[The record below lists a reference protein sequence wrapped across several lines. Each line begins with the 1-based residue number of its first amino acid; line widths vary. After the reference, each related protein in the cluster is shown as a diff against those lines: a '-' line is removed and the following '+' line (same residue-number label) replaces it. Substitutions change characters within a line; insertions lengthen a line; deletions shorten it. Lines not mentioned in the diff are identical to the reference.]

1 MGSRPV
7 SHSDGD
13 MTMRLA
19 CVAVVIAGMA
29 SACIDARADSLLQ
42 YPAKAW
48 IARRAHYDPNAE
60 CAKVA
65 TIAAFRAYSGGAPCI
80 VLTHSVSGGRFNSGG
95 CSADD
100 GGVCVRASTGTY
112 YLRPLGT
119 PHVWH
124 TDYYIAASATDQSA
138 LAAVTYYSRLD
149 AGAIVIFD
157 RIYDQTDT
165 LNIYDNI
172 TYRGGGLRRS
182 CQVSTVLTADLSPVG
197 TTLEVESTSGFSN
210 GRMVF
215 IAPSNGYEP
224 SIWASSIVG
233 TPVDATHM
241 TINAPLGYTAS
252 AGWRVSTVWQQIRQ
266 LDGTGTPGHT
276 PGMVIEDMEFDGNA
290 SCNTHVHD
298 WRYQDVGA
306 IKSATVTGVYVHD
319 TPAEAF
325 TICGTTLRNSRFV
338 GLAGSAVHKSCGSG
352 YDDTI
357 DAITTL
363 RSNQLGDALLGHS
376 EGTITLSA
384 NAGRITLTGSAFVDG
399 AEGVFGLL
407 NGDDAGNVARGNT
420 FVRHARW
427 CSRTAADA
435 IDIADNTYVDT
446 PQIGGCP

>member
-1 MGSRPV
+1 M
-7 SHSDGD
+7 
-13 MTMRLA
+13 MRFALHCA
-19 CVAVVIAGMA
+19 VAVLVLTRCGISGA
-29 SACIDARADSLLQ
+29 DATLQ
-42 YPAKAW
+42 LPGKSW
-48 IARRAHYDPNAE
+48 TARRSSYNPDAD
-60 CAKVA
+60 CARVA
-65 TIAAFRAYSGGAPCI
+65 TITEFRAYAGGAPCV
-80 VLTHSVSGGRFNSGG
+80 VLTHAASRGRFNAGG

-149 AGAIVIFD
+149 TGAIVIFD
-157 RIYDQTDT
+157 RVYDQTDT
-165 LNIYDNI
+165 LNLYDNI

-233 TPVDATHM
+233 TPADATHM

-276 PGMVIEDMEFDGNA
+276 PGLAIDEMEFDGNA
-290 SCNTHVHD
+290 ACNTYVHD

-338 GLAGSAVHKSCGSG
+338 DLAGSAVHKSCGSG

-357 DAITTL
+357 DAITTT
-363 RSNQLGDALLGHS
+363 RTNKLGDALLGHS

-384 NAGRITLTGSAFVDG
+384 NAGRITLTGSAFTDG

-407 NGDDAGNVARGNT
+407 NGDDAGNVAIGNT

-427 CSRTAADA
+427 CSRTASDA
-435 IDIADNTYVDT
+435 IDIENNTYVDT
-446 PQIGGCP
+446 PRVGGCP